1 MGQSWQAGLCEAE
14 RSNLNALVSKKVV
27 YVLWSKQFI
36 AYHAVPALEA
46 CCDELDFE
54 QGHAAAEERWKHWCF
69 DLECKQIHEFREPV
83 TKAEAYAAW
92 ANIQYSWKSCARWW
106 DQHPKSDATPREM
119 DEESRTR
126 IRTRLKHVQTTS

>member
-54 QGHAAAEERWKHWCF
+54 QGHAAEE
-69 DLECKQIHEFREPV
+69 
-83 TKAEAYAAW
+83 
-92 ANIQYSWKSCARWW
+92 
-106 DQHPKSDATPREM
+106 
-119 DEESRTR
+119 
-126 IRTRLKHVQTTS
+126 